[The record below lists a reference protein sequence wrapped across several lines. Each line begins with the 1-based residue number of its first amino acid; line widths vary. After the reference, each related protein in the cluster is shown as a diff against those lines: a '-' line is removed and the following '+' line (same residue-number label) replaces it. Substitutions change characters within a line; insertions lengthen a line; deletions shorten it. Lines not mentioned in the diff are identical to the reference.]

1 MNLPRNNKSWK
12 LKFNYQSRL
21 SLRSSF
27 MLLTLP
33 YVKYSQ
39 DEIKSWISK
48 RVLRKSITIKSQLF
62 TGLGGGGGNK
72 SHGFHGGREKG
83 GGLKN

>member
-1 MNLPRNNKSWK
+1 
-12 LKFNYQSRL
+12 
-21 SLRSSF
+21 

-33 YVKYSQ
+33 NVKYSQ

-48 RVLRKSITIKSQLF
+48 RVLRKSITIKSQLL
-62 TGLGGGGGNK
+62 TGPGGGEGNK

-83 GGLKN
+83 EGGGGIKKLTANERGENRKNITAP

>member
-1 MNLPRNNKSWK
+1 
-12 LKFNYQSRL
+12 
-21 SLRSSF
+21 

-33 YVKYSQ
+33 SVKYSQ

-83 GGLKN
+83 GIKKLTANERGGES

>member
-1 MNLPRNNKSWK
+1 
-12 LKFNYQSRL
+12 
-21 SLRSSF
+21 

-33 YVKYSQ
+33 SVKYSQ

-62 TGLGGGGGNK
+62 TGPGGGGGNK

-83 GGLKN
+83 GEIKKLTANEGGGENHNITAP

>member
-1 MNLPRNNKSWK
+1 
-12 LKFNYQSRL
+12 
-21 SLRSSF
+21 

-33 YVKYSQ
+33 SVKYSQ

-48 RVLRKSITIKSQLF
+48 RVLRKSITIKSQLL
-62 TGLGGGGGNK
+62 TGPGGGEGNK

-83 GGLKN
+83 GGGIKKLTANERGENRKNITAP

>member
-1 MNLPRNNKSWK
+1 
-12 LKFNYQSRL
+12 
-21 SLRSSF
+21 

-33 YVKYSQ
+33 SVKYSQ

-48 RVLRKSITIKSQLF
+48 RVLRKSITIKSQLL
-62 TGLGGGGGNK
+62 TGPGGGEGNK

-83 GGLKN
+83 GEIKKLTANERGGENHNNITAP

>member
-1 MNLPRNNKSWK
+1 
-12 LKFNYQSRL
+12 
-21 SLRSSF
+21 

-33 YVKYSQ
+33 SVKYSQ

-48 RVLRKSITIKSQLF
+48 RVLRKSITIKSQLL
-62 TGLGGGGGNK
+62 TGPGGGEGNK

-83 GGLKN
+83 GGIKKLTANERGENRKNITAP

>member
-1 MNLPRNNKSWK
+1 
-12 LKFNYQSRL
+12 
-21 SLRSSF
+21 

-33 YVKYSQ
+33 SVKYSQ

-48 RVLRKSITIKSQLF
+48 RVLRKSITIKSQLL
-62 TGLGGGGGNK
+62 TGPGGGEGNK

-83 GGLKN
+83 GGGIKKLTANERGGES

>member
-1 MNLPRNNKSWK
+1 
-12 LKFNYQSRL
+12 
-21 SLRSSF
+21 

-33 YVKYSQ
+33 NVKYSQ

-83 GGLKN
+83 GGIKKLTANERGGENHNNITAP